1 MQHSQLDGLDGT
13 GRSEATA
20 ELEALERLTRVLV
33 AVAWD
38 SAHAAPRGVTF
49 PQVRLLVVLDSLGRV
64 PSARVA
70 EAMGVN
76 ASSVTRLAD
85 KLEAHG
91 YVERG
96 EDEHNRTVVTIEVT
110 QAGREV
116 VKGVLTRRH
125 QALGDLLAQL
135 APEDRAQANAA
146 VRNLLAAAEHAPT
159 VPAAGPGR
167 L

>member
-1 MQHSQLDGLDGT
+1 MQGLPDDVAG
-13 GRSEATA
+13 
-20 ELEALERLTRVLV
+20 LERLTRVLV

-64 PSARVA
+64 PCSRLA

-91 YVERG
+91 YVVRG
-96 EDEHNRTVVTIEVT
+96 EDEHRRTVVTIEVT
-110 QAGREV
+110 AAGREV
-116 VKGVLTRRH
+116 VAGVVERRH
-125 QALGDLLAQL
+125 HALSELLAEL
-135 APEDRAQANAA
+135 PAERSQAVAMA
-146 VRNLLAAAEHAPT
+146 VRDLVAAAEAAPG
-159 VPAAGPGR
+159 VPTAGPGR

>member
-1 MQHSQLDGLDGT
+1 MQGSPDDV
-13 GRSEATA
+13 A
-20 ELEALERLTRVLV
+20 ALERLTRVLV

-64 PSARVA
+64 PCSRLA

-91 YVERG
+91 YVVRG
-96 EDEHNRTVVTIEVT
+96 EDEHRRTVVTIEVT
-110 QAGREV
+110 AAGREV
-116 VKGVLTRRH
+116 VAGVVGRR
-125 QALGDLLAQL
+125 QRALSELLAEVPG
-135 APEDRAQANAA
+135 ARRQAVAAA
-146 VRNLLAAAEHAPT
+146 VRDLVMAAESAPG
-159 VPAAGPGR
+159 VPTAGPGR

>member
-1 MQHSQLDGLDGT
+1 MQHSEMGEAGELD
-13 GRSEATA
+13 
-20 ELEALERLTRVLV
+20 ALERLTRVLV

-64 PSARVA
+64 PSVRVA

-76 ASSVTRLAD
+76 ASSVSRLAD

-91 YVERG
+91 YVRRG

-110 QAGREV
+110 PAGREV
-116 VKGVLTRRH
+116 VTGVVNRRH
-125 QALGDLLAQL
+125 QALGELLAQL
-135 APEDRAQANAA
+135 DPEERRQAHEA
-146 VRNLLAAAEHAPT
+146 VTRLLAAAESAPA
-159 VPAAGPGR
+159 VPSAGPGR

>member
-1 MQHSQLDGLDGT
+1 MAEVDEVGELD
-13 GRSEATA
+13 
-20 ELEALERLTRVLV
+20 ALERLTRVLV

-91 YVERG
+91 YVKRG

-110 QAGREV
+110 DSGREV
-116 VKGVLTRRH
+116 VTGVVNRRH
-125 QALGDLLAQL
+125 QALGELLAQL
-135 APEDRAQANAA
+135 EPQERVQLNRAVDR
-146 VRNLLAAAEHAPT
+146 LLVAAES
-159 VPAAGPGR
+159 VPAIPSAGPGR